1 MCSVKDH
8 IAIAAER
15 KKDEVLAAAI
25 GGLSRVAEAIVS
37 LSYQQRIEAIDAAA
51 ESYRQTA
58 LAFLSEEETEYWLRD
73 VLLRLRTEV
82 AKRVRPSG

>member
-1 MCSVKDH
+1 MKDH

-37 LSYQQRIEAIDAAA
+37 LSYQQRIEAIDGAP
-51 ESYRQTA
+51 TA
-58 LAFLSEEETEYWLRD
+58 L
-73 VLLRLRTEV
+73 
-82 AKRVRPSG
+82 KRQVSK